1 MSLHMG
7 FTKKL
12 ELRTEKVK
20 SVDIHPSEPWV
31 ASAMYNG
38 SLTIY
43 NYNTQALVKKLE
55 ISDAP
60 LRCCKF
66 VPRKQWIVAAGDKM
80 CISVYNYNS
89 LEKVHVVEAHKDYV
103 RYLDLHSTMPYVLSC
118 SDDMTTVLWDIDKGW
133 EKLAVF
139 EGHSH
144 YVMMAKWSPKDP
156 NTFATCSLDKTI
168 SFWRVMLN
176 STNATLAPNAT
187 NTPNTTAAPV
197 TSSANTFV
205 GNLSSGKSKGSKGK
219 SGNKPHFTLTGHERG
234 VNCIDFCP
242 NSSFPY
248 IISGSDDCTIRVW
261 DYQTKLCLQV
271 LKKHFKPV
279 SCVVYHPRLPI
290 ILSTGEDGDFNVWNS
305 NLYKIKRSVNYGY
318 GQLWHVASNTTD
330 TALASDSGV
339 CVLELAGGKPLA
351 SMYSSKLVMVK
362 SSDILTCNLTS
373 SLTDLSN
380 HDPSKPLNLSFRNIG
395 SSEFF
400 PQELSHH
407 PNGRFICL
415 CGDSEYIIYTSQGMK
430 SKTFGKAS
438 QFVWSFEGDY
448 ATYDGFEVSVFSEFT
463 LREKLDLQ
471 QTQVQKLH
479 GGKLL
484 GVSTDV
490 DILFYTWP
498 PCMPVKRFSLQV
510 DDIYWH
516 PSSNRLA
523 LASQL
528 ATYILSYNLEPPNSS
543 RSSKFGGNYAE
554 DLDENEAEE
563 LEEEIFQFEKELVE
577 RVTSALWVNDTFLF
591 VTSNSHLSMYLAG
604 NTETLVYL
612 DKQLHLVGYLPESQL
627 VYLCD
632 DSVSVY
638 GYQLPFSYLQF
649 HSKLYHYTQVLNSVS
664 KDEHSEFEDEELS
677 IAKNE
682 LKQSLENVDEKM
694 RENAS
699 RFLQLFGEYE
709 LGLLCTDNPDLKFEL
724 HLKLGNVNDCLKL
737 LLWESLNLPELSDYT
752 VNNDVINSSDD
763 VDVILGLDD
772 MLKRKWKRLGDYC
785 LKSSQIK
792 VAKLSYKFSNNL
804 QNLLVLH
811 TLTGDLEGVKYV
823 ANTALLSRVYN
834 VAFTAFYML
843 NDIDSCIQILH
854 TVNRHAEATFMARTY
869 RPNLLKNS
877 FTKWSD
883 NLKNK
888 NVQLMEPFV
897 DNNEVDLSDFNSEF
911 PEASQYL
918 KFKDSFFSAFAK
930 QNEQKN
936 DTVDL

>member
-20 SVDIHPSEPWV
+20 SVDLHPSEPWV

-43 NYNTQALVKKLE
+43 NYNTQALVKKIE
-55 ISDAP
+55 MSDAP

-80 CISVYNYNS
+80 CIWVYNYNS
-89 LEKVHVVEAHKDYV
+89 LEKVNVVEGHKDYV
-103 RYLDLHSTMPYVLSC
+103 RYLDLHSTLPYVISC
-118 SDDMTTVLWDIDKGW
+118 SDDMTAVLWDIDKGW

-156 NTFATCSLDKTI
+156 NIFATCSLDKTI
-168 SFWRVMLN
+168 SFWRVTLT
-176 STNATLAPNAT
+176 STNQTLPPNPS
-187 NTPNTTAAPV
+187 NTANTSAAPV
-197 TSSANTFV
+197 TSSANTV
-205 GNLSSGKSKGSKGK
+205 VSNVSSGKSKSSKGK
-219 SGNKPHFTLTGHERG
+219 GGNKPYFTLTGHERG
-234 VNCIDFCP
+234 VNCIDFCS
-242 NSSFPY
+242 NLSFPY

-351 SMYSSKLVMVK
+351 SMYSNKLVMVK

-373 SLTDLSN
+373 SVTDLSN
-380 HDPSKPLNLSFRNIG
+380 HDPSHSLNLSFRNIG

-400 PQELSHH
+400 PQEVSHH

-471 QTQVQKLH
+471 QVQVQKLH
-479 GGKLL
+479 GGRLL

-528 ATYILSYNLEPPNSS
+528 ATYILSYNLDAPSS
-543 RSSKFGGNYAE
+543 NRSSKFGGTYGE
-554 DLDENEAEE
+554 DLNENETEE
-563 LEEEIFQFEKELVE
+563 FEEENFQFEKELVE
-577 RVTSALWVNDTFLF
+577 RITSAVWVNDTFLF

-612 DKQLHLVGYLPESQL
+612 DKHLHLVGYLPETQL

-632 DSVSVY
+632 DSVY
-638 GYQLPFSYLQF
+638 GYHLPFSYLQF

-682 LKQSLENVDEKM
+682 LKQSLAKVDEKM

-724 HLKLGNVNDCLKL
+724 HLKLGNVNQCLKL
-737 LLWESLNLPELSDYT
+737 LLSESLNLTQSPDHT
-752 VNNDVINSSDD
+752 VNHQNADLGTVDLENVDMDTVSMDNVN
-763 VDVILGLDD
+763 VDVIMGLDD

-792 VAKLSYKFSNNL
+792 VAKLSYQYSNNM

-811 TLTGDLEGVKYV
+811 TLTGDLEGVRYV
-823 ANTALLSRVYN
+823 AQTALLSKLHN

-854 TVNRHAEATFMARTY
+854 MVNRHAEATFMARTY
-869 RPNLLKNS
+869 RPHLLKSS
-877 FTKWSD
+877 FNKWSD

-888 NVQLMEPFV
+888 VLPY
-897 DNNEVDLSDFNSEF
+897 NSEV
-911 PEASQYL
+911 Y
-918 KFKDSFFSAFAK
+918 
-930 QNEQKN
+930 N
-936 DTVDL
+936 